1 MPQLILAAPRQSTIG
16 NLQKPRGRMPR
27 SPHEEPMTHEDNPHE
42 TTTLRL
48 RVEIKA
54 SPDFV
59 PPGTQKELSER
70 DIWGLIRRFPS
81 TT

>member
-16 NLQKPRGRMPR
+16 NLQTPRTRMPHPR
-27 SPHEEPMTHEDNPHE
+27 HEEPMTHEENTHE

-59 PPGTQKELSER
+59 PPGTQKELSGR
-70 DIWGLIRRFPS
+70 NIWGPIRRFPS
-81 TT
+81 AT